1 MALFSLS
8 RTGKVPIFLPYCDG
22 LKMELLSANSDDEA
36 RTNRLQ
42 NGSRILLSRI
52 CYGSMETL
60 FLRGPRIAAT
70 GREEEQCHLSTSF
83 LR

>member
-1 MALFSLS
+1 MALFLLN
-8 RTGKVPIFLPYCDG
+8 RTGKVSKFLPYCDG
-22 LKMELLSANSDDEA
+22 LKMELLSANSDNEA
-36 RTNRLQ
+36 RTNMLQ
-42 NGSRILLSRI
+42 NGSRILLIRI

-60 FLRGPRIAAT
+60 FLKGPRMAAT